1 MSEPEMTRCP
11 TCGSQVRTVTGSEG
25 TSHFAPMEQ
34 VPMMPLPAYEAEVG
48 KLAKALNQLR
58 HEQFMNL
65 HGLDGGAH
73 SGRWENLGDTFQEA
87 WRKAAGRLWEILEA
101 MRDA

>member
-1 MSEPEMTRCP
+1 MPEPILLIAKCP
-11 TCGSQVRTVTGSEG
+11 VHGLHGERQDCFICSGPV
-25 TSHFAPMEQ
+25 EQ
-34 VPMMPLPAYEAEVG
+34 VPMVPLPAYEAEVG

-87 WRKAAGRLWEILEA
+87 WRKAAERLWEILEA

>member
-1 MSEPEMTRCP
+1 MPEPVLIAKCPIHGIHGERQRCFI
-11 TCGSQVRTVTGSEG
+11 CDAEC
-25 TSHFAPMEQ
+25 EQ
-34 VPMMPLPAYEAEVG
+34 VPMVPLPVYEAEVG

-73 SGRWENLGDTFQEA
+73 SGRWENLGDRFQGE
-87 WRKAAGRLWEILEA
+87 WRKAAERLWEILEA